1 MNLKLPNRTIIYKG
15 GFTMVNR
22 EDDPKYQC
30 TSCYK
35 PFFYDEVFTSGFLAE
50 LECPHCQSSLRTIT
64 ESEPLIT
71 K

>member
-1 MNLKLPNRTIIYKG
+1 MILTLPQRTIIYKG

-35 PFFYDEVFTSGFLAE
+35 PFFDGEVFITGFFAC
-50 LECPHCQSSLRTIT
+50 LECPNCQSPVRIIT

>member
-1 MNLKLPNRTIIYKG
+1 MNIKLPERVILYKG

-22 EDDPKYQC
+22 KDDPKYQC

-35 PFFYDEVFTSGFLAE
+35 PYFADEVCTSGFLAHI
-50 LECPHCQSSLRTIT
+50 ECPHCHSSLRLIT